1 MSSIL
6 TFLGKGGTGKTC
18 LAIAAAKKLA
28 SGGQRVLLIVQ
39 DGRPSL
45 EIFLSTPINSS
56 PTPVSPN
63 LNVMHLQTTS
73 LLEQS
78 WDDVKALDEKYLRSP
93 TLKGVYG
100 EELSILPGMDGALA
114 LNTLREYDQSGNY
127 DVLIYDGVGGLET
140 LRMFGIP
147 ECLSWYARRFRQVFN
162 DSDIGKILSPFIQ
175 PITNALFNVAWSADD
190 LAQQPTKDAANIL
203 EQGKAALADPSRV
216 AAYLVTTGD
225 PAAIATAQ
233 YLWGSAQQVGL
244 TVKGLLLNQAA
255 MTPTITETFSPLPV
269 TPIPSRT
276 GEDWEILTDT
286 LPHFERESSVPE
298 PTRIDLSARQVYIF
312 LPGFDKKQVKLTQS
326 GPELTIDAGDQRRNI
341 DLPATLRSQPVKS
354 AKFQNGY
361 LIISF

>member
-6 TFLGKGGTGKTC
+6 TFLGKGGSGKTC

-28 SGGQRVLLIVQ
+28 SSGKRVLLMAQ
-39 DGRPSL
+39 DGEPAL
-45 EIFLSTPINSS
+45 DILLSTPIDTS
-56 PTPVSPN
+56 PTPISPN
-63 LNVMHLQTTS
+63 LSVMHLQTTR
-73 LLEQS
+73 LLERS
-78 WDDVKALDEKYLRSP
+78 WDDVKALDAKYLRSP
-93 TLKGVYG
+93 TLKSVYG

-114 LNTLREYDQSGNY
+114 LNALREYDQSDNY
-127 DVLIYDGVGGLET
+127 DVLIYDGAGGLET

-147 ECLSWYARRFRQVFN
+147 ECVSWYARRFRQVFN
-162 DSDIGKILSPFIQ
+162 DSDIGKILSPFVQ
-175 PITNALFNVAWSADD
+175 PISSALLNVAWSADD
-190 LAQQPTKDAANIL
+190 LTQQPTKDATNIL
-203 EQGKAALADPSRV
+203 EQGKAALANPSRV

-225 PAAIATAQ
+225 PTAIATAQ

-244 TVKGLLLNQAA
+244 TVKGLLLNQA
-255 MTPTITETFSPLPV
+255 TITPAIAETFSALAI

-276 GEDWEILTDT
+276 GEDWEILSDT
-286 LPHFERESSVPE
+286 LPDLEEKSSVPP
-298 PTRIDLSARQVYIF
+298 PTRIDLSTRQVHIF

-341 DLPATLRSQPVKS
+341 DLPEALRSQPVKS